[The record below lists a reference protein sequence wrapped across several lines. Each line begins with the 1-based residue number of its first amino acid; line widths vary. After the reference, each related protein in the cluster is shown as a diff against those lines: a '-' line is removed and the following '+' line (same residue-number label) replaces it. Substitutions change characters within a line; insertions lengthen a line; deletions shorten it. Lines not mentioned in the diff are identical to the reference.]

1 MEISSAAFQNN
12 QNIPAKY
19 TCDGQNINPPLEL
32 KGVPDKARSLVL
44 ICDDPDAPAGLW
56 THWTVWNINPQL
68 NKIDESSVGEGGT
81 EGKTSK
87 GDNGYH
93 GPCPPSGSHRYFF
106 RVFALDAKLN
116 LDSSADSGQL
126 QKAME
131 GHILEQAELVGL
143 YQRNE

>member
-1 MEISSAAFQNN
+1 MEISSVAFQNN

-19 TCDGQNINPPLEL
+19 TCDGQNINPPLEF
-32 KGVPDKARSLVL
+32 KGVPDKAQSLVL
-44 ICDDPDAPAGLW
+44 ICDDPDAPAGTW

-68 NKIDESSVGEGGT
+68 NKIEENSVPEEGI

-87 GDNGYH
+87 GDTGYH

-116 LDSSADSGQL
+116 LDTSANIGQL
-126 QKAME
+126 QKAIE

>member
-1 MEISSAAFQNN
+1 MEISSEAFQNN

-32 KGVPDKARSLVL
+32 KGVSDKAQSLVL
-44 ICDDPDAPAGLW
+44 ICDDPDAPGGTW
-56 THWTVWNINPQL
+56 THWTVWNINSRL
-68 NKIDESSVGEGGT
+68 NKIEENSVPEEGI

-87 GDNGYH
+87 GDTGYH

-106 RVFALDAKLN
+106 RVFALDAKLSLASN
-116 LDSSADSGQL
+116 ADIGQL